1 MAQTTRLPLNN
12 SVEPLIFAN
21 ELKNQVFEFQPKPT
35 LVMIHN
41 RNFSLRTG
49 MHADFHDA
57 HKRHFEDAEFLHSD
71 NRLAN
76 ADQLYGVS
84 AECGLKALMLKLGMP
99 FDRYKDRPTN
109 YDDRTHINKLWDRFE
124 VYRSGHVS
132 GAKLA
137 GILPMTNPFLS
148 WDISNRY
155 AKTTDITQAMVD
167 NHKTA
172 ATQVKQL
179 VKHAQ
184 QEGLL

>member
-1 MAQTTRLPLNN
+1 MQ
-12 SVEPLIFAN
+12 
-21 ELKNQVFEFQPKPT
+21 
-35 LVMIHN
+35 
-41 RNFSLRTG
+41 
-49 MHADFHDA
+49 ADFHDA
-57 HKRHFEDAEFLHSD
+57 HKRHFEDAEFLYRD

-99 FDRYKDRPTN
+99 FDTDKDRPTN
-109 YDDRTHINKLWDRFE
+109 NDDRTHINKLWDRFE

-132 GAKLA
+132 GANLA
-137 GILPMTNPFLS
+137 CILPSENPFLI
-148 WDISNRY
+148 WNISNRY

-172 ATQVKQL
+172 ATQVKKL
-179 VKHAQ
+179 VKRAQ